1 MIFQFP
7 LLINISRIK
16 QAEDDYFSLQSESI
30 YLSMDQKYSRFF
42 SYVYTKKERYEIGV
56 RAINMKQEISICYK
70 EIELGYR
77 VGQPRLCNILEKC
90 VT

>member
-30 YLSMDQKYSRFF
+30 YLSMDRSI
-42 SYVYTKKERYEIGV
+42 EIIGTTTL
-56 RAINMKQEISICYK
+56 E
-70 EIELGYR
+70 
-77 VGQPRLCNILEKC
+77 NILSIS
-90 VT
+90 T